1 MKTPVFVFWHSF
13 YDETTILHN
22 KILQQATDLL
32 LEVSPTSVLSSP
44 EGIHRVAELPLPCP
58 FPGAFVPSVAK
69 SCKWHL
75 SDQHSEIALRTSASR
90 DALARSPD
98 ICD

>member
-44 EGIHRVAELPLPCP
+44 QKASIVLLSCLSHVLSLELLFPLLLRAANGIFLISTV
-58 FPGAFVPSVAK
+58 S
-69 SCKWHL
+69 
-75 SDQHSEIALRTSASR
+75 
-90 DALARSPD
+90 
-98 ICD
+98 